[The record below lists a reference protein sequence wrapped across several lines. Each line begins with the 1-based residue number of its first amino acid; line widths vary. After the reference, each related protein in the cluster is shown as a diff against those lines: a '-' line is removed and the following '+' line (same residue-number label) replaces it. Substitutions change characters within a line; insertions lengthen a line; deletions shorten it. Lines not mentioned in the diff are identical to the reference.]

1 MGFSLDDFGTGYS
14 SLSCLKR
21 LPLDQLKIDQSFVRD
36 ILSDPSDAAIARI
49 VVALARSRNLAVIA
63 EGVETAAQRDF
74 LEAAGCHLYQGYFFN
89 VKEACWKTH
98 ERLTAPGSCKWV
110 GMNQAA
116 AGMKPKRVR
125 ALIQREALR
134 CTESCS

>member
-1 MGFSLDDFGTGYS
+1 MVKTLANIGDHRLYLISCRMGKCEQQTRLTGV
-14 SLSCLKR
+14 LS
-21 LPLDQLKIDQSFVRD
+21 
-36 ILSDPSDAAIARI
+36 
-49 VVALARSRNLAVIA
+49 
-63 EGVETAAQRDF
+63 
-74 LEAAGCHLYQGYFFN
+74 N